1 MEENIY
7 PGCTPEFRILEH
19 QDGTQVLQIR
29 QINHTYGYVSKWEA
43 VPVVKERMIKNFNPE

>member
-7 PGCTPEFRILEH
+7 PGCTPEFRIFEH

-43 VPVVKERMIKNFNPE
+43 VPVVKEHTIKNFNPE